1 MVTKLTQKVSF
12 FFFFLFSFLLVLKLG
27 PAMSLRQLNSSE
39 ALSVSRLSFLIPT
52 ARHGKKLLLAVQSTG
67 IIQVGQTLT
76 NERGRGAAAF
86 HWTLFFKYSFLK
98 NPEHL
103 NAEVT
108 SNSIRKSNYTKNTTS
123 KLG

>member
-1 MVTKLTQKVSF
+1 MN
-12 FFFFLFSFLLVLKLG
+12 
-27 PAMSLRQLNSSE
+27 LRQLNSSE
-39 ALSVSRLSFLIPT
+39 ALSVSRLSFLIPI
-52 ARHGKKLLLAVQSTG
+52 ARYGKKKKLLLGVQTIQ
-67 IIQVGQTLT
+67 IIQMGQTLT
-76 NERGRGAAAF
+76 NEQGKRISCF
-86 HWTLFFKYSFLK
+86 PPDFIFKYSFLK

>member
-12 FFFFLFSFLLVLKLG
+12 FF
-27 PAMSLRQLNSSE
+27 
-39 ALSVSRLSFLIPT
+39 LSFETGSSNEFKATEQFRSFECEQAVFSHPYSTLW
-52 ARHGKKLLLAVQSTG
+52 KKLLGVQTTH
-67 IIQVGQTLT
+67 IIQMGQTLT
-76 NERGRGAAAF
+76 NEQGKRISCF
-86 HWTLFFKYSFLK
+86 PPDFIFKYSFLK

>member
-1 MVTKLTQKVSF
+1 MN
-12 FFFFLFSFLLVLKLG
+12 
-27 PAMSLRQLNSSE
+27 LRQLNSSE

-52 ARHGKKLLLAVQSTG
+52 ARHGKKLLLGVQTTQ
-67 IIQVGQTLT
+67 IIQMGQTLT
-76 NERGRGAAAF
+76 NEQGKRISCF
-86 HWTLFFKYSFLK
+86 PSDFIFKYSFLK

>member
-1 MVTKLTQKVSF
+1 MN
-12 FFFFLFSFLLVLKLG
+12 
-27 PAMSLRQLNSSE
+27 LRQLNSSE
-39 ALSVSRLSFLIPT
+39 ALSVSRLSFLIPI
-52 ARHGKKLLLAVQSTG
+52 AGMLWKKLLLGMQNTR
-67 IIQVGQTLT
+67 IIQMGQTLT
-76 NERGRGAAAF
+76 NEQGKRISCF
-86 HWTLFFKYSFLK
+86 PPDFIFKYSFLK

>member
-12 FFFFLFSFLLVLKLG
+12 FFFFLSFETGSSNEFKATEQFRSFECEQAVFSHSYSTLW
-27 PAMSLRQLNSSE
+27 
-39 ALSVSRLSFLIPT
+39 
-52 ARHGKKLLLAVQSTG
+52 KKLFLGVQTTP
-67 IIQVGQTLT
+67 IIQMGQTLT
-76 NERGRGAAAF
+76 NEEGKRISCF
-86 HWTLFFKYSFLK
+86 PPDFIFKYSFLK

>member
-1 MVTKLTQKVSF
+1 MN
-12 FFFFLFSFLLVLKLG
+12 
-27 PAMSLRQLNSSE
+27 LRQLNSSE

-52 ARHGKKLLLAVQSTG
+52 ACYGKKLLLGVQTTQ
-67 IIQVGQTLT
+67 IIQMGQTLT
-76 NERGRGAAAF
+76 NEQGKRISCF
-86 HWTLFFKYSFLK
+86 PPDFIFKYSFLK

>member
-12 FFFFLFSFLLVLKLG
+12 VVSFFSFETGSSNELK
-27 PAMSLRQLNSSE
+27 ATEQFR
-39 ALSVSRLSFLIPT
+39 SFECEQAVFSHPYGT
-52 ARHGKKLLLAVQSTG
+52 SWKKLLRGVQTTQT
-67 IIQVGQTLT
+67 IPMDQTLI
-76 NERGRGAAAF
+76 NEQGKRISCF
-86 HWTLFFKYSFLK
+86 PSDFIFKYSFLK